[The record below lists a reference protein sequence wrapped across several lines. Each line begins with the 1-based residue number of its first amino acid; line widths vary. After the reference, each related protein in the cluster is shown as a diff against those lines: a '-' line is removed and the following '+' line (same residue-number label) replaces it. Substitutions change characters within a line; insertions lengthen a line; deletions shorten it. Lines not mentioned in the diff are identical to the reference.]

1 MLERRHN
8 TDSAVHARERLFRL
22 QNSPVKGLKVI
33 RVPILSR
40 MARSTIISGQLWMRQ
55 FAAPVI
61 SVRQ

>member
-1 MLERRHN
+1 MMVER
-8 TDSAVHARERLFRL
+8 AMRLFRL
-22 QNSPVKGLKVI
+22 QNSPVKALKVI

-55 FAAPVI
+55 IAAPVF